1 MQHVEFAR
9 VRDLLFRVL
18 SSPEDRDRILEE
30 AGSVDRALRD
40 EAEILLRYHVTPTSP
55 GLRALSMEVPELP
68 RFTIGD
74 VLSNRYRIDTFIARG
89 GMGEVFGAT
98 DVELEASI
106 ALKTIRPWMASDPAS
121 LARFK
126 QEVLLARSISHPNVY
141 RIFDLHR
148 DEEKQVTF
156 LTMEYLA
163 GETLAS
169 RIEREGAIPVEEVLP
184 LVRQL
189 AEALDVAHRVG
200 IVHRDVKSSNVML
213 VPSQEGI
220 RAVITDFGLAVVLGR
235 CEAGLSP
242 NSYSKGP
249 RLLGGCS
256 EPSATSARGIAGSEK
271 DLESGETGPAVGL
284 AGTPDYM
291 SPEQVTGEAVGP
303 PSDLYSLGVVLFEMV
318 TGELP
323 FHGST
328 SFEIAHAR
336 LTQSVASS
344 AAFDQVPPGWKRTIR
359 RLLDKDP
366 AARYPSGREVVL
378 ALEGRSDPEIVPRFF
393 LRAEHDAFVG
403 RTAEL
408 TELAKALQT
417 SAGEPASNRLLTII
431 GPGGIGKTRLAMK
444 YAWLSLGSWPGGAWF
459 CDLSEARGRE
469 GILLAVSTALGVS
482 LVSEDPVLQLA
493 EAIAARGRCLLV
505 LDNFEQV
512 AEHAQETVGRWLERT
527 TDSRFLVTSR
537 ERLYLPGESVIDL
550 PPLDP
555 RTQGVE
561 LFRVRGRAH
570 RPEFEVHPS
579 NRVQVEEIV
588 ERIDGF
594 PLAIEL
600 AAARLRVLGVE
611 QLRDRLQHS
620 LPLLRG
626 GAPGR
631 HSALHKTLDWSW
643 ELLLPVDR
651 DALLQLAVFEGGLSL
666 EAAEAVLVLTH
677 HEPVL
682 PVIDVIHRLL
692 DKSWLRSSVVMGNP
706 RFDMYKVIRDFVREK
721 SETRSR
727 VGDFTA
733 GRARSVDEARD
744 RHLDHFAAVAREA
757 WTIWESGADGQT
769 EWLAF
774 TSTETPNILAAI
786 DHGCISRPELS
797 SRLCQDVWWSW
808 YVRGHFAIGISA
820 CEKTVAANREPNDAR
835 AGALYALGALLWHAD
850 KIDEAKQRQLESLAL
865 WETLRDRAE
874 TARSH
879 NSLGMIEW
887 RLGNF
892 ARAQRW
898 FTEALA
904 VRRSSGDKSGVALT
918 SGNLGLLLVEMQH
931 YAMARSYLEESLVI
945 RRAARDDY
953 GIAWVINALGNLALA
968 QGDLVGATRSFEESL
983 AIRRRLEDRRGIAWS
998 LHGLSRVALW
1008 NSDLASAKRNCHE
1021 SLTIRAQLGNP
1032 HWIRESIELTVT
1044 LARKFDEGAWI
1055 DRLTT
1060 DDTGAPAD
1068 LADSCRSALAW
1079 LGSV

>member
-1 MQHVEFAR
+1 MEHAEFAR

-18 SSPEDRDRILEE
+18 DSPEDRSRILEE
-30 AGSVDRALRD
+30 AGSVDRALRE
-40 EAEILLRYHVTPTSP
+40 EAESLLRYHAIPTSP
-55 GLRALSMEVPELP
+55 GLRALNSLEVPEFP

-98 DVELEASI
+98 DLELGASI

-148 DEEKQVTF
+148 DEERQVTF

-169 RIEREGAIPVEEVLP
+169 RIKREGALPVEEALP

-200 IVHRDVKSSNVML
+200 IVHRDFKSSNVML
-213 VPSQEGI
+213 VPCQEGM

-242 NSYSKGP
+242 PSSAKSP
-249 RLLGGCS
+249 TVLGGYS
-256 EPSATSARGIAGSEK
+256 EPRATSARGPARSEK
-271 DLESGETGPAVGL
+271 ELEAGESGPAVGF

-291 SPEQVTGEAVGP
+291 SPEQVTGGAVGSA
-303 PSDLYSLGVVLFEMV
+303 SDLYSLGVVLFEMV

-323 FHGST
+323 FHGGT
-328 SFEIAHAR
+328 SFEIAHSR
-336 LTQSVASS
+336 LTQSLSS
-344 AAFDQVPPGWKRTIR
+344 TAFDQVPPNWERTIR
-359 RLLDKDP
+359 RLLDNDP

-378 ALEGRSDPEIVPRFF
+378 ALEGRSGPEIVPRFF
-393 LRAEHDAFVG
+393 LPAERDAFVG
-403 RTAEL
+403 RTVEMTKL
-408 TELAKALQT
+408 TKALQG
-417 SAGEPASNRLLTII
+417 SADEPTSNRLLTIS

-444 YAWLSLGSWPGGAWF
+444 YAWMSLGSWPGGAWF

-469 GILLAVSTALGVS
+469 GILLVVSTALGVS
-482 LVSEDPVLQLA
+482 LLSEDPVLQLA
-493 EAIAARGRCLLV
+493 QAIAARGKCLLV

-512 AEHAQETVGRWLERT
+512 AAHAKETVGRWLERT
-527 TDSRFLVTSR
+527 TESRFLVTSR
-537 ERLYLPGESVIDL
+537 ERLCLPGESVIDL

-570 RPEFEVHPS
+570 HPEFEVHAS

-611 QLRDRLQHS
+611 QLRDRLNHS

-626 GAPGR
+626 GTPGR
-631 HSALHKTLDWSW
+631 HSALQETLDWSW

-651 DALLQLAVFEGGLSL
+651 DALLQLAVFEGGFSL
-666 EAAEAVLVLTH
+666 EAAEAVLLLTY

-682 PVIDVIHRLL
+682 AVIDVIQRLL

-721 SETRSR
+721 GETRSSAS
-727 VGDFTA
+727 DFNA
-733 GRARSVDEARD
+733 GHAQSVDSARD
-744 RHLDHFAAVAREA
+744 RHLDFFAAVAREA

-769 EWLAF
+769 RWLAF

-808 YVRGHFAIGISA
+808 YLRGHFAIGISA
-820 CEKTVAANREPNDAR
+820 CEKTVAANRAPNDAR
-835 AGALYALGALLWHAD
+835 AGALYALASLLWPAD

-865 WETLRDRAE
+865 WETLGNRAE

-879 NSLGMIEW
+879 NSLGLIEW
-887 RLGNF
+887 RLGNL
-892 ARAQRW
+892 ACAQRW

-904 VRRSSGDKSGVALT
+904 ARRSLGDKPGVALT
-918 SGNLGLLLVEMQH
+918 SGNLGLLLLEMQRC
-931 YAMARSYLEESLVI
+931 AMARSYLEESLAI
-945 RRAARDDY
+945 RRATRDDF
-953 GIAWVINALGNLALA
+953 GIAWVINALGDLALA
-968 QGDLVGATRSFEESL
+968 QGDLDGAMRSFEESL

-998 LHGLSRVALW
+998 LHGLSRVALEKG
-1008 NSDLASAKRNCHE
+1008 DLASAKRYCHE
-1021 SLTIRAQLGNP
+1021 SLTIRARLGNS
-1032 HWIRESIELTVT
+1032 HWIRESLELTVT
-1044 LARKFDEGAWI
+1044 LAGKFDERALI

-1060 DDTGAPAD
+1060 HETGAPAD

-1079 LGSV
+1079 LGAV